1 MVQEADLDLFC
12 KSQATIIAS
21 SILHYKY
28 KYWQTL
34 EISWRRLIFHTQCHC
49 HATFAT
55 WYISIPLHCHY
66 TLPCYISFAHLQ
78 YFTFAR
84 HELDFL
90 CLVTNRKI
98 KWFCY
103 LQSFVL
109 FCESKIEKSILRIFS
124 RALFSTDP
132 KCLICFSSTFAWL
145 AQYVLSWMVPFRS
158 KYVNT
163 LSDICSPLFYFFLSR
178 QISTILP
185 CIPPIYAP
193 CIFSHVI
200 YLTVQIR
207 LKTTLYPPEQLPPL

>member
-1 MVQEADLDLFC
+1 MVQEMVQEADLDLFC

-55 WYISIPLHCHY
+55 WFISIPLHCHY
-66 TLPCYISFAHLQ
+66 ALPCYISFAHLQ
-78 YFTFAR
+78 YFTFPR

-90 CLVTNRKI
+90 CLVTKI

-103 LQSFVL
+103 SQSFVL

-124 RALFSTDP
+124 GALFSTDP
-132 KCLICFSSTFAWL
+132 KCLIICFFHL
-145 AQYVLSWMVPFRS
+145 LLHDLPNVPSWMVPFRS

-163 LSDICSPLFYFFLSR
+163 LSDICSPLFYFSLSR
-178 QISTILP
+178 HISTILP

-193 CIFSHVI
+193 CIFLHVI
-200 YLTVQIR
+200 YLTVRIR
-207 LKTTLYPPEQLPPL
+207 LKTTL